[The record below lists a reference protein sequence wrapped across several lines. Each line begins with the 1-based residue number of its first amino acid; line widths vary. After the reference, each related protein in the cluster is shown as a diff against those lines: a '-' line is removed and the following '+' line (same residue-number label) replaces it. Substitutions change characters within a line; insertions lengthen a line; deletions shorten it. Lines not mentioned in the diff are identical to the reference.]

1 MASRFDK
8 YIPQFVYGAFD
19 GTVTTFAVVAAAT
32 GAGLSSNI
40 VIILGL
46 ANLIADGFSMG
57 SSAFLSATTHKTRG
71 AKKHKKSSEMP
82 LRMSL
87 ATFIAFVVVGFIPLI
102 PSVVDLSMGLGI
114 DGHQIF
120 VMSSALTLVAFVWI
134 GIAKARAVSTSV
146 ARSVVESLILGI
158 AAATLAY
165 CVGNLLESLFGLN

>member
-1 MASRFDK
+1 VSNRLTK

-57 SSAFLSATTHKTRG
+57 SSAFLSATTHKYHRVP
-71 AKKHKKSSEMP
+71 KHKKVSDMP
-82 LRMSL
+82 FRLSF
-87 ATFIAFVVVGFIPLI
+87 ATFIAFVVVGFIPLV
-102 PSVVDLSMGLGI
+102 PSVVDLSLGLHA

-120 VMSSALTLVAFVWI
+120 IISSAMTLIAFVWI
-134 GIAKARAVSTSV
+134 GVAKARAGSSSV
-146 ARSVVESLILGI
+146 FRSVIESLVLGV
-158 AAATLAY
+158 AAAALAY
-165 CVGNLLESLFGLN
+165 IVGNVLESLFGVK